1 MVLRQDLNT
10 EGLHIVAGY
19 LPELLV
25 VLLGGMVGIPI
36 DSVAIH
42 PNMWSNTIPQVGVV
56 RDLLFPPDIFEPKD
70 QLVYHALIVVQQ
82 RQTERRIV
90 VRMAQ
95 CNKFSPHLT
104 VSVQATQA
112 GTAYKDRI
120 MDHRPVRKQ
129 FAELLLKKVAHLL
142 ISQPFCFLGGEGAG
156 C

>member
-1 MVLRQDLNT
+1 MAEIKTVTIDELRQMNDQ
-10 EGLHIVAGY
+10 EGLILQGCGGDLQEWVDGIN
-19 LPELLV
+19 ELLV

-70 QLVYHALIVVQQ
+70 QLVYHAVIVVQQ

-104 VSVQATQA
+104 VSV
-112 GTAYKDRI
+112 
-120 MDHRPVRKQ
+120 
-129 FAELLLKKVAHLL
+129 
-142 ISQPFCFLGGEGAG
+142 
-156 C
+156 